1 MIVMSDHGR
10 EQKNLG
16 RDHVIRCAFSQRS
29 VYPLRVPSR
38 VFGYLA
44 HLTSLIFLLRYPTH
58 DWTDVLPPLT
68 YTLRI
73 RGL

>member
-44 HLTSLIFLLRYPTH
+44 HLTSLISNRWVLLTAIP
-58 DWTDVLPPLT
+58 DS
-68 YTLRI
+68 
-73 RGL
+73 